1 MWWAPLASG
10 GGDVSGSGAY
20 GDTKRLRGLLNGLG
34 ALQTPAFLRQ
44 LNAQL
49 AEEARAQVVE
59 SFERGVDP
67 YDRPWL
73 PNRFRGG
80 ETLRDTGRLLSSI
93 APSQVTADGFR
104 LSTNVKY
111 AAIHQY
117 GGVIKAKTSKGL
129 VFRLRVGTVVFG
141 ASGQRL
147 KRTRG
152 MYRWARVMS
161 VRIPRRSFLP
171 IGNRL
176 GARWTHAFR
185 DVARLTI
192 QATMGGA

>member
-1 MWWAPLASG
+1 MA
-10 GGDVSGSGAY
+10 GSGVY
-20 GDTKRLRGLLNGLG
+20 GDMKRLQGLLNGIRTLDS
-34 ALQTPAFLRQ
+34 PVFLAR
-44 LNAQL
+44 LNGQL

-73 PNRFRGG
+73 PNQLRGG
-80 ETLRDTGRLLSSI
+80 QTLRDTGRLLNSI
-93 APSQVTADGFR
+93 APSMVTQDGFR

-117 GGVIKAKTSKGL
+117 GGIIKAKTSKGL
-129 VFRLRVGTVVFG
+129 VFRLRVGTVAFG
-141 ASGQRL
+141 ARGQRL

-176 GARWTHAFR
+176 GNRWTAAFR

-192 QATMGGA
+192 EAVMEGA

>member
-1 MWWAPLASG
+1 MA
-10 GGDVSGSGAY
+10 GSGAY
-20 GDTKRLRGLLNGLG
+20 GDTKRLQGLLTGLG
-34 ALQTPAFLRQ
+34 AMQSPVFLQR
-44 LNAQL
+44 LNGQL

-73 PNRFRGG
+73 PNQLRGG
-80 ETLRDTGRLLSSI
+80 QTLRDTGRLLNSI
-93 APSQVTADGFR
+93 APSMVTAAGFR

-111 AAIHQY
+111 AAIHQF
-117 GGVIKAKTSKGL
+117 GGIIKAKTSKGL
-129 VFRLRVGTVVFG
+129 VFRLRVGTVGFG
-141 ASGQRL
+141 ARGQRL
-147 KRTRG
+147 QRRRG
-152 MYRWARVMS
+152 LYRWVRVMS

-176 GARWTHAFR
+176 GNRWTEAFR

-192 QATMGGA
+192 QATMEGA